1 MDRSLAA
8 RLARPFGIA
17 GGPASSARQRSGASA
32 GARPRPGRP
41 AIRHPRVTPRLGGLG
56 RTVRGAVAS
65 VWGRRRARLA
75 LLAVLIALPVLGGGW
90 LLLRHS
96 SFVAVQ
102 RVRIS
107 GVHGPQATAIDA
119 ALLAAAHRMSTLD
132 VNTAALRAAV
142 APFRLVRELHAI
154 PSFPH
159 GLRIEVVE
167 SLPVATLL
175 AGGVRTA
182 VAADGVVL
190 GPGMLS
196 SSLPTLSVANEPAAG
211 ARVSSPPL
219 LESLAVL
226 GAAPASLGRFITSVT
241 QGPRGL
247 TIGMRD
253 GLSIYFGNAYRPHAK
268 WISLARVLADPSSA
282 GASYVDV
289 RLPSRPAAGFP
300 GGVAP
305 NAAGASGTG
314 ASPSTSELATSSE
327 STIAALA
334 AGLSAGTGAGSA
346 STTTQPSEP
355 ASGTSASGSG
365 ETESGSSPAAGST
378 TSERGSEAGSTSGAG
393 GAQGGEPP
401 TG

>member
-1 MDRSLAA
+1 MRGSIAA
-8 RLARPFGIA
+8 
-17 GGPASSARQRSGASA
+17 
-32 GARPRPGRP
+32 
-41 AIRHPRVTPRLGGLG
+41 
-56 RTVRGAVAS
+56 

-75 LLAVLIALPVLGGGW
+75 LLSVLLALPLLGGGW

-107 GVHGPQATAIDA
+107 GVHGPQAAAIDA
-119 ALLAAAHRMSTLD
+119 ALVQAGRRMSTLD
-132 VNTAALRAAV
+132 VNTGALRAAV
-142 APFRLVRELHAI
+142 APFHLVRELRAV

-159 GLRIEVVE
+159 GLHIEVLE

-196 SSLPTLSVANEPAAG
+196 GSLPTLNVASEPAPG
-211 ARVSSPPL
+211 ARVSGPAL

-226 GAAPASLGRFITSVT
+226 GAAPAPLARLVTSVT

-247 TIGMRD
+247 TVGMHN
-253 GLSIYFGNAYRPHAK
+253 GLTIYFGNAYRPHAK
-268 WISLARVLADPSSA
+268 WLSLARVLADPSSA

-305 NAAGASGTG
+305 NAAPTG
-314 ASPSTSELATSSE
+314 SAGSNPTASELAASSE

-334 AGLSAGTGAGSA
+334 AGLSAGGGAGASA
-346 STTTQPSEP
+346 PSATHSEP
-355 ASGTSASGSG
+355 SSSG
-365 ETESGSSPAAGST
+365 EASTESGSSTPAEKGS
-378 TSERGSEAGSTSGAG
+378 SESGSETGSTSGGGNAPSG
-393 GAQGGEPP
+393 GAPGG
-401 TG
+401 

>member
-17 GGPASSARQRSGASA
+17 GAPASSARPRSGGRA
-32 GARPRPGRP
+32 GTRSRPARPATRP
-41 AIRHPRVTPRLGGLG
+41 PRATPRLGGLG
-56 RTVRGAVAS
+56 RTVRGGIGAL
-65 VWGRRRARLA
+65 WGRPRARLA
-75 LLAVLIALPVLGGGW
+75 LLALLIALPVLGGGW
-90 LLLRHS
+90 LLLRDS

-102 RVRIS
+102 RVQIS
-107 GVHGPQATAIDA
+107 GVHGPQAAAIDA
-119 ALLAAAHRMSTLD
+119 ALVQAARHMSTLD

-142 APFRLVRELHAI
+142 APYRLVRELHAV
-154 PSFPH
+154 PKFPH

-196 SSLPTLSVANEPAAG
+196 SSLPTLSVASEPALG
-211 ARVSSPPL
+211 ARVSSPAL

-226 GAAPASLGRFITSVT
+226 GAAPAPLARLITSVT

-247 TIGMRD
+247 TVGMRN
-253 GLSIYFGNAYRPHAK
+253 GLTIYFGNAYRPHAK
-268 WISLARVLADPSSA
+268 WLSLARVLADPSSA

-305 NAAGASGTG
+305 NAAGAAGTG
-314 ASPSTSELATSSE
+314 TSPSSSELAASSE

-334 AGLSAGTGAGSA
+334 AGLAAGTGAATPSTGS
-346 STTTQPSEP
+346 QPSEP
-355 ASGTSASGSG
+355 ASGAGSSGST
-365 ETESGSSPAAGST
+365 ETESA
-378 TSERGSEAGSTSGAG
+378 TSGGGSEAGSTSGAG
-393 GAQGGEPP
+393 GAQGSEPP